1 MSIKKEKDRIT
12 DQAWS
17 NLHKRFEQDNLLPVE
32 VVSRRAI
39 MQSFTKKAV
48 CAAVLLCLI
57 VSVFAW
63 LYDKNTPKT
72 EVLTLHNG
80 KGEPTLIT
88 TFEDGSVIYLSEQ
101 TSLEYPVRFAEDKRE
116 VFLQGNA
123 FFEVNGNGEQP
134 FIINTKSAL
143 IEVKGTTFNIKSPDE
158 TRFSL
163 SVRHGEV
170 KVTSKKDGKSVH
182 VNAGETAT
190 LHSDVL
196 QTLQINDFD
205 FFDEYLTHVSF
216 KDQSLSDIVRI
227 INESANSIQVKVS
240 PELGDRL
247 ITGTFSNTSPE
258 TMVELICTV
267 LNLQPIRQQN
277 TIYIARSQ

>member
-1 MSIKKEKDRIT
+1 MSIKRERDWVT
-12 DQAWS
+12 DQAWK

-32 VVSRRAI
+32 AVSRRTI
-39 MQSFTKKAV
+39 MQPFAKKAI
-48 CAAVLLCLI
+48 CAAVLLCLM
-57 VSVFAW
+57 VSVFTW
-63 LYDKNTPKT
+63 LYNKNTPET
-72 EVLTLHNG
+72 ELLTLHNG

-88 TFEDGSVIYLSEQ
+88 TFEDGSVVYMSQQ
-101 TSLEYPVRFAEDKRE
+101 TSLEYPTRFAEDKRK

-123 FFEVNGNGEQP
+123 FFEVNSNWERP
-134 FIINTKSAL
+134 FIIDTKSAL
-143 IEVKGTTFNIKSPDE
+143 IEVKGTAFNIQSPDE
-158 TRFSL
+158 ARFSL

-170 KVTSKKDGKSVH
+170 KVTSKKDGKNVR

-196 QTLQINDFD
+196 QTLQISDFD

-227 INESANSIQVKVS
+227 INESTNSIQVKVS